1 MTTVWFWA
9 PGNPPSTGV
18 TWLALAYAQLHTHPG
33 TAFWHIA
40 RRPDGY
46 LLTMPA
52 LTPPWRATHL
62 ARVELPD
69 PCP

>member
-1 MTTVWFWA
+1 
-9 PGNPPSTGV
+9 V